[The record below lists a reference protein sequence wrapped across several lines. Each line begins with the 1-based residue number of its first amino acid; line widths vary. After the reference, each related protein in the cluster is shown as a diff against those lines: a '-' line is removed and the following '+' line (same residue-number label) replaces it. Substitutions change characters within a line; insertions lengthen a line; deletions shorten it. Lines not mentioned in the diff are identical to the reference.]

1 MRVGKFSVRTLG
13 KAQAERALEGEVKV
27 IADAGD
33 DAILGVHIVGAH
45 AADIVH
51 EAAVAMQHR
60 VTASDLAGTIH
71 SHPTLSEAVMEAALD
86 VHGEAIHAPP
96 KKRLRGCLPLPES
109 EKCSPSFP
117 ECRFPDLRKKGR
129 LDREGECL
137 TEYNGLRLTE
147 RCCGDA
153 LSF

>member
-1 MRVGKFSVRTLG
+1 MAEHEAEKAGHAVRVGKFSVRTLG

-96 KKRLRGCLPLPES
+96 RTK
-109 EKCSPSFP
+109 
-117 ECRFPDLRKKGR
+117 
-129 LDREGECL
+129 
-137 TEYNGLRLTE
+137 
-147 RCCGDA
+147 
-153 LSF
+153 